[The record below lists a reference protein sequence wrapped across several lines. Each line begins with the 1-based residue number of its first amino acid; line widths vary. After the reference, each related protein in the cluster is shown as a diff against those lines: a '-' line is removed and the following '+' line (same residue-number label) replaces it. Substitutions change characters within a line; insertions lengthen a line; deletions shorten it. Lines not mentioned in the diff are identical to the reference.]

1 MPESIV
7 PQAQAILALTEQVK
21 TVHQSPFQ
29 KMWGLP
35 KHTPQ
40 ALVSALVQAA
50 EVLAIEAEYKA
61 RQLAL
66 SEKQVKQLQKSL
78 GLPDEAEM
86 VAQWEA
92 QIAAWEAEEDGRLF
106 LETCALEHS
115 FQDILR

>member
-7 PQAQAILALTEQVK
+7 PQAQAILALTQQVK

-40 ALVSALVQAA
+40 ALVAALVQAA

-61 RQLAL
+61 EQLAR
-66 SEKQVKQLQKSL
+66 SEKQIKQLQKSL
-78 GLPDEAEM
+78 GIPDWDQMSAEWIEQEESRFFMEAC
-86 VAQWEA
+86 
-92 QIAAWEAEEDGRLF
+92 AA
-106 LETCALEHS
+106 EHS